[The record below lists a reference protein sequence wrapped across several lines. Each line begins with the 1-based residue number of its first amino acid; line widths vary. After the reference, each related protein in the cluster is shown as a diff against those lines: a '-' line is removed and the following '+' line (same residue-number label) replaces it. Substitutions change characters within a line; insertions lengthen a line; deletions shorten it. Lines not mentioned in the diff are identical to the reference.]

1 MNRSETLDHVKEI
14 ITKDRQATHGEAEN
28 SFAAIASF
36 WGLYLNQTITPEQVA
51 EMMVLFKMAR
61 QMGNPHHA
69 DNLQDLIGYAAIA
82 AEMRQP
88 SQPETHK
95 IRADTMQVNNLPYV
109 EHPPNPPT
117 EPGQHTV
124 HKGVEFLSWRNHK
137 TGFLYWHKA

>member
-28 SFAAIASF
+28 SFAAIASL
-36 WGLYLNQTITPEQVA
+36 WGLYLNQTITPAQVA

-82 AEMRQP
+82 AELRAPVPQNPVAQQP
-88 SQPETHK
+88 AYSMT
-95 IRADTMQVNNLPYV
+95 IREDECFPDKPVGCVIRRVLIDGTMEYWEKVTN
-109 EHPPNPPT
+109 
-117 EPGQHTV
+117 
-124 HKGVEFLSWRNHK
+124 SWVRL
-137 TGFLYWHKA
+137 G

>member
-69 DNLQDLIGYAAIA
+69 DNLQDMIGYAAIA
-82 AEMRQP
+82 AEMRSTP
-88 SQPETHK
+88 SKLEPWVK
-95 IRADTMQVNNLPYV
+95 GKVPSVV
-109 EHPPNPPT
+109 ELPPNPPT
-117 EPGQHTV
+117 EPGQYTV